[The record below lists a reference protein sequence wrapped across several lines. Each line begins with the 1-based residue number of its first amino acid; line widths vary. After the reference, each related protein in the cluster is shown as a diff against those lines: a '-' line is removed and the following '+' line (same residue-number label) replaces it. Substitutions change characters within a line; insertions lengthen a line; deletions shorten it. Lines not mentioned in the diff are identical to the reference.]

1 MASLRIGAW
10 NANGL
15 APVKNELKV
24 MLEVNKIDIMLISE
38 THLNDRKVFI
48 LENYNVYHTNHPDGT
63 CHGGTAILIK
73 QNIKH
78 NIHSQVR
85 EDYLQATTITV
96 QNREGPVNVS
106 AVYCPPRFT
115 IKEDTFKKYFEGL
128 GNRYICGGDW
138 NSKHTHWGSR
148 LITTRGRELKKCL
161 DTLRLTTLS
170 TGEPTYWPTDR
181 NKLPDLLDF
190 FIVKGFSDNYLDVE
204 SCLDTASDHT
214 PIVGTFS
221 ITIIH
226 REPQSTLYNHKTD
239 WTSFA
244 EYLEK
249 NTYLGIKLKTE
260 TDIDEATFYITNLIQ
275 EAGWRSTPYM
285 TTTSK
290 TTNISL
296 QIRGKLAEKRRLRRV
311 WQLSRHPEDR
321 RLFNKSA
328 RELKAMINEN
338 ENHTFQ
344 QKLTTLSASKSDN
357 YTLWK
362 ITKTF
367 SNRPQQQVPPLKSN
381 LGTWA
386 KSSMDKAELFAQ
398 HLSKV
403 FKPNACTTSDFEH
416 EVNSIIG
423 SDQQLSLPIKLVT
436 PRELWRC
443 VRSLGNKKTPGF
455 DLITGEI
462 LKQLPK
468 KPIVFL
474 TMLFNAIMRVHYY
487 PKLWKL
493 SQMCMLPKPG
503 KVPTEPSSYRPISLL
518 PAISK
523 LFEKIFLSRL
533 KPILEK
539 EAVIPN
545 HQFGFRTQHST
556 IEQVHRVV
564 NKIRQS
570 LEQKEYCAAVF
581 LDIQQAF
588 DRVWHEGLLYKL
600 KLVLPN
606 SYYMVLKSY
615 LVGRKFQVKFG
626 DEVSRLYD
634 IEASVPQGSVLG
646 PVLYSIYTADLPV
659 SDNVVTATYAD
670 DTACLVS
677 HNDPAVAAETL
688 QIHLYKVEEWF
699 EKWRI
704 KPSVSK
710 SLQITFTLRRG
721 DCPAVTLRG
730 EHLPQE
736 KCVKYLGFHLDRRLT
751 WASHIKAKRK
761 EADLNFKR
769 LYWLIGR
776 LSPLSLTNKLL
787 VYKCIIKPIWTYG
800 IQLWGSASNSN
811 LDILQRFQNNI
822 LRTVSNAPW
831 FAKNSELHEYLNM
844 PTIKEEVNKYATKYK
859 ERLQTHTNQL
869 ARDLVTNNDISR
881 LKRWQILQLDSR
893 H

>member
-24 MLEVNKIDIMLISE
+24 ILEVNKIDIMLISE
-38 THLNDRKVFI
+38 THLNDRKVFK
-48 LENYNVYHTNHPDGT
+48 LEGYNVYYTNHPDGT

-78 NIHSQVR
+78 NTHSQVR
-85 EDYLQATTITV
+85 EEYLQATTITV
-96 QNREGPVNVS
+96 ENREGPVNIS

-115 IKEDTFKKYFEGL
+115 IKEDAFKKYFQGL

-148 LITTRGRELKKCL
+148 LITTRGRELKKCM
-161 DTLRLTTLS
+161 DTLRLTALS
-170 TGEPTYWPTDR
+170 TGEPTYWPTDM
-181 NKLPDLLDF
+181 NKIPDLLDF
-190 FIVKGFSDNYLDVE
+190 FIVKGYSDNYLHIE
-204 SCLDTASDHT
+204 SCPDTASDHT

-221 ITIIH
+221 RTIIY
-226 REPQSTLYNHKTD
+226 RETQSTLYNHKTN
-239 WTSFA
+239 WASFA
-244 EYLEK
+244 EYLETNIDLK
-249 NTYLGIKLKTE
+249 VKLKTE
-260 TDIDEATFYITNLIQ
+260 IDIDEATFYITNLIQ
-275 EAGWRSTPYM
+275 EAAWRSTPHL
-285 TTTSK
+285 TSTNK
-290 TTNISL
+290 PTNITL
-296 QIRGKLAEKRRLRRV
+296 HIRGKLAEKRRLRRV

-328 RELKAMINEN
+328 RELKEMINEN

-344 QKLTTLSASKSDN
+344 QNLLRLSAKRLDN

-362 ITKTF
+362 ITKRF
-367 SNRPQQQVPPLKSN
+367 KRPQQPVPPLRSQ

-386 KSSMDKAELFAQ
+386 RSAKDKAELFAQ
-398 HLSKV
+398 HLFQV
-403 FKPNACTTSDFEH
+403 FKPNVSTMGNFDH
-416 EVNSIIG
+416 EVNSFLS

-436 PRELWRC
+436 PKELWKYI
-443 VRSLGNKKTPGF
+443 RSLGNKKAPGF
-455 DLITGEI
+455 DLITGEV
-462 LKQLPK
+462 LKRLTK

-487 PKLWKL
+487 PKLWRI
-493 SQMCMLPKPG
+493 SQICMLPKPG

-523 LFEKIFLSRL
+523 LFEKVFLSRL
-533 KPILEK
+533 KPILE
-539 EAVIPN
+539 ENAIIPN
-545 HQFGFRTQHST
+545 HQFGFREQHST

-570 LEQKEYCAAVF
+570 LEQKQYCAAVF

-588 DRVWHEGLLYKL
+588 DRVWHDGLLYKL
-600 KLVLPN
+600 KSVLPN
-606 SYYMVLKSY
+606 SYYMLLKSY
-615 LVGRKFQVKFG
+615 LLSRKFQVKFE

-646 PVLYSIYTADLPV
+646 PVLYSIYTADLPI
-659 SDNVVTATYAD
+659 SDYVVTATYAD
-670 DTACLVS
+670 DTACLTS
-677 HNDPAVAAETL
+677 HDDPAIAAKTL
-688 QIHLYKVEEWF
+688 QTHLYKMEEWL

-704 KPSVSK
+704 KPSVTK

-721 DCPAVTLRG
+721 DCPTVTLRG

-736 KCVKYLGFHLDRRLT
+736 KCVRYLGLHLDRRLT
-751 WASHIKAKRK
+751 WASHIKSKRK

-776 LSPLSLTNKLL
+776 QSSLSLSNKLL
-787 VYKCIIKPIWTYG
+787 VYKSIIKPIWSYG

-811 LDILQRFQNNI
+811 LEILQRFQNNI
-822 LRTVSNAPW
+822 LRTISNAPW
-831 FAKNSELHEYLNM
+831 FTKNVELHEYLNVS
-844 PTIKEEVNKYATKYK
+844 TIKEEVNKYAEKYK
-859 ERLQTHTNQL
+859 ERLQKHTNKL
-869 ARDLVTNNDISR
+869 AKDLIDDKNDIKR
-881 LKRWQILQLDSR
+881 LKRWQILQLDTR